1 MKINIELNL
10 KEIEYLR
17 QGLRQLLKNY
27 EVGCDEWKEI
37 TALHNNLL
45 NKELKLLSLM
55 EEGK

>member
-37 TALHNNLL
+37 TALHIFLVNRQ
-45 NKELKLLSLM
+45 LKLRSLM

>member
-1 MKINIELNL
+1 MKIKIELNL

-17 QGLRQLLKNY
+17 KGLQKILKNY

-37 TALHNNLL
+37 TSLHIDLV
-45 NKELKLLSLM
+45 NKQAKLLSLM